1 MVKDFTEE
9 FNKLLKLVKSDES
22 FCFTRFS
29 DGEITI
35 LRNEPVVL
43 ADDYFIQ
50 GDLHGE
56 SKKFV
61 PKGTYNK
68 EEQKEFFPE
77 KHAFFHRKLF
87 ESFLFKK
94 HNYFKGIPAQNCLDN
109 GASWKFCID
118 TYGEDDLKHLTF
130 ASVMINDNYER
141 FIREMVPEF
150 SNKKIVLIANENSNV
165 SNLPFRIVKMFNV
178 GSNCM
183 VNNYYLIDEIK
194 QWILE
199 NDIKN
204 HLFLFSASSLSNL
217 LGYELYKDYDNNQ
230 YLDIGSSLGP
240 LLGLTG
246 WRGSRHYLN
255 LYWSNPK
262 NPPKQGTDNLW
273 N

>member
-1 MVKDFTEE
+1 MVKNFTKE
-9 FNKLLKLVKSDES
+9 FDKFLNLIKTDEPFS
-22 FCFTRFS
+22 FTRFS
-29 DGEITI
+29 DGEVTI
-35 LRNEPVVL
+35 LRNQPVVL
-43 ADDYFIQ
+43 ADNYFIQ

-56 SKKFV
+56 NKNFV
-61 PKGTYNK
+61 PDGTYNK
-68 EEQKEFFPE
+68 EEQKEFFPD
-77 KHAFFHRKLF
+77 KHEFFRKRLL
-87 ESFLFKK
+87 ESFLFEK

-109 GASWKFCID
+109 GASWKFCVDLYNENDID
-118 TYGEDDLKHLTF
+118 HLSF
-130 ASVMINDNYER
+130 ANVMINNNYKR

-150 SNKKIVLIANENSNV
+150 SKKKVVLIANENSNII
-165 SNLPFRIVKMFNV
+165 NLPFCLVKMFNV

-194 QWILE
+194 QWISE
-199 NDIKN
+199 KNIEN

-217 LGYELYKDYDNNQ
+217 LGYELYKDYGNNQ

-255 LYWSNPK
+255 VYWSNPQ
-262 NPPKQGTDNLW
+262 NPAQQEIDLW